1 MHIRIERLF
10 SNYFDIYLTETQ
22 LEVALHFDIQ
32 RDPLVKNCFFL
43 YLRIPL
49 KRIHVVLLHM
59 NHLKFDKETA
69 SL

>member
-1 MHIRIERLF
+1 
-10 SNYFDIYLTETQ
+10 
-22 LEVALHFDIQ
+22 
-32 RDPLVKNCFFL
+32 L